1 MRHYFLVIQG
11 TYLSTLALEKYR
23 YKLVPKI
30 FIYFPAYNKCSNFLD
45 KNTLLNLCG
54 YVFWQN
60 VIFIHT
66 GLVML
71 DPFIDN

>member
-1 MRHYFLVIQG
+1 MCTSVM
-11 TYLSTLALEKYR
+11 T
-23 YKLVPKI
+23 
-30 FIYFPAYNKCSNFLD
+30 NNCSNFLD
-45 KNTLLNLCG
+45 ENTLLNLFG

-66 GLVML
+66 GLIML